1 MTRKSQR
8 EHCANCSWLHQRDE
22 SLREIHARA
31 PSEAAEDPACLVPRK
46 RPFCL
51 ELVLEDPLPGNN
63 IGPCRTRHKIPAVI
77 LQQSIMFLHHS
88 YLPIGISQSAA
99 VGLQFGRQSGGM

>member
-1 MTRKSQR
+1 MPCMAKETR
-8 EHCANCSWLHQRDE
+8 L
-22 SLREIHARA
+22 
-31 PSEAAEDPACLVPRK
+31 PSTSRY
-46 RPFCL
+46 
-51 ELVLEDPLPGNN
+51 N
-63 IGPCRTRHKIPAVI
+63 ISPCRMRHKIPSVI